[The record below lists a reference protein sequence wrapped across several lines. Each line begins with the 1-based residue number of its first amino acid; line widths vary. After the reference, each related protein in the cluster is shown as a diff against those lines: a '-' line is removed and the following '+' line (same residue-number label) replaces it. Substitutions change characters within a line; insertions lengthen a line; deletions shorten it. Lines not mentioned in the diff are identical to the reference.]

1 LVEIR
6 GCRFYAHRM
15 ASTRQK
21 NERLI
26 LGVSFWPT
34 GATSSGWRAQSADN
48 TGVFNPDALARA
60 CQKAESGVFDYFFL
74 GNSYFSD
81 GSQPGSVIRRA
92 FQLNGFAAA
101 NYLAGRTRH
110 IGLVAT
116 VNSTLL
122 EPFHVA
128 QLAVSTAH
136 LSQGRF
142 GLNIVTG
149 AGNDPSYRN
158 FSLPEHP
165 GNADRYSRAREFASV
180 LVGLQSSWDADWLV
194 NDKAGGRLLNEQ
206 AHHALDFRGQHFQVA
221 GPLNAPPPPAGR
233 IPLVFAGTSEE
244 SIRFGAQFADI
255 RFSPFVSTGWNQRW
269 YSAVKQAVG
278 AAGRNPDDHK
288 VISGTVF
295 YTGETTAEARALF
308 REVESGVV
316 EGFGPDLIAKTFGVP
331 RESITPH
338 ARVLDVLR
346 LGGDANTYGIASND
360 RHAIGAFDISLD
372 LREVI
377 EAYGSEDITFVDL
390 FRFLTNRAHFPV
402 IVGDRKHIADW
413 IESNFHDHAFDGV
426 KFFPPYQFRPFERF
440 VDLVVPELQ
449 RRGLAR
455 TQYDTSTLRGHLGL
469 ATRALVSPP
478 ASSSAAQETPA

>member
-1 LVEIR
+1 
-6 GCRFYAHRM
+6 M

-21 NERLI
+21 GERLV

-34 GATSSGWRAQSADN
+34 GATSSGWRAQAADN
-48 TGVFNPDALARA
+48 SGVFNPDALARA
-60 CQKAESGVFDYFFL
+60 ARKAESGVLDYFFL

-101 NYLAGRTRH
+101 NYLAGQTRH

-165 GNADRYSRAREFASV
+165 GNADRYTRAREFAGV
-180 LVGLQSSWDADWLV
+180 LVGLQDSWDADWLV
-194 NDKAGGRLLNEQ
+194 NDKAGGRLLHEQ
-206 AHHALDFRGQHFQVA
+206 AHHAIDFRGQHFQVA

-255 RFSPFVSTGWNQRW
+255 RFSPFVNTGWNQRW
-269 YSAVKQAVG
+269 YRAVKQAVA

-295 YTGETTAEARALF
+295 YAGETTAEARALF
-308 REVESGVV
+308 REVEAGVV

-338 ARVLDVLR
+338 GRVLDVLR
-346 LGGDANTYGIASND
+346 LGDDGDTYGIASND

-377 EAYGSEDITFVDL
+377 DAYGSEDITFVDL

-402 IVGDRKHIADW
+402 IVGDKKRIADW

-426 KFFPPYQFRPFERF
+426 KFFPPYQFGPFERF

-455 TQYDTSTLRGHLGL
+455 THYDTSTLRGHLGL
-469 ATRALVSPP
+469 ATRAAVP
-478 ASSSAAQETPA
+478 APATSSATQGTPA